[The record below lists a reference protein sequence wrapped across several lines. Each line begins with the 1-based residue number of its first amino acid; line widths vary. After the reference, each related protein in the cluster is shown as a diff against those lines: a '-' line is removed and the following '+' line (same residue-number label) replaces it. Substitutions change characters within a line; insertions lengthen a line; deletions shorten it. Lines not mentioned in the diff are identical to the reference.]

1 MDKVSKPKLLVILGP
16 TASGKSG
23 LAVALAQKFNGEVI
37 SADSRQVY
45 KGLDIGTGKI
55 TKKEM
60 GGIPHHLLD
69 VSSPQKTFTVKNFKG
84 LAEKAVEKILAKNK
98 LPIICGGTGFYI
110 QAVVDNIS
118 LPEVK
123 PNQGLRKTLEKK
135 SLDELLKTLQKL
147 DPEFAK
153 KIDKNNK
160 RKLIRAIEIA
170 KTLGKI
176 PKIESKP
183 KYQTLE
189 IGIKTDKENLS
200 KKIYERLIKRIDD
213 GMIKEAKN
221 LHKSGLSWKKMDSLG
236 LEYRFL
242 AQFLQNKITKE
253 EMIKK
258 LNTAIWQYSRRQ
270 ITWFKRDKR
279 IKWFGINQK
288 KEIEKTILEFL
299 S

>member
-1 MDKVSKPKLLVILGP
+1 VDKVSKPKLLVILGP